1 MNRLRGLFQ
10 RCVQNGSLFA
20 VLSALGFSLKAIFV
34 KLSYADSQVDAITL
48 LAMRM
53 GLSLPLFAWLVWA
66 SRGPSDA
73 PLGLGDGVRV
83 MLLGLFG
90 YYLAS
95 LFDFYGLQY
104 ISAGLE
110 RLILFIYPTLVLI
123 FQAIALRERP
133 TPRTLAA
140 MGLCYLGLGIAFVH
154 DVSVAGLGGQV
165 MLGAAW
171 VFASAVT
178 YALYYS
184 GTGIM
189 LKRMSSMRLA
199 GLAGGA
205 SAVMVL
211 VHYLLVADFSV
222 LWQLPGSVWM
232 YAALM
237 ALVSTVLPIYWV
249 ALAIQRMG
257 ATHTAAVGNLG
268 PVLTVFAS
276 WAVLS
281 EEVSIYQII
290 GLALVLF
297 GVSRL
302 KPRQAKLLRQPREP
316 QHLQNLK
323 TQSAPS
329 RRCSD

>member
-1 MNRLRGLFQ
+1 MKPLHALIQ
-10 RCVQNGSLFA
+10 RYIQNGSLFA
-20 VLSALGFSLKAIFV
+20 VLAALGFSFKAIFV
-34 KLSYADSQVDAITL
+34 KLSYAAGPVDAITL

-53 GLSLPLFAWLVWA
+53 GLSLPLFIWLVWS
-66 SRGPSDA
+66 SRRHSNA
-73 PLGLGDGVRV
+73 PLTFASSFQVL
-83 MLLGLFG
+83 LLGLFG

-133 TPRTLAA
+133 TLRTLAA
-140 MGLCYLGLGIAFVH
+140 MGICYFGLGIAFVH
-154 DVSVAGLGGQV
+154 DVSVSGVGNQV
-165 MLGAAW
+165 IVGSLW

-184 GTGIM
+184 GTGIL

-199 GLAGGA
+199 GLAGTA
-205 SAVMVL
+205 SSVMVL
-211 VHYLLVADFSV
+211 GHYLLVADTAQLV
-222 LWQLPGSVWM
+222 QLPVAVWVN
-232 YAALM
+232 ALM
-237 ALVSTVLPIYWV
+237 MALFSTVLPIYWV

-257 ATHTAAVGNLG
+257 ATQTAAVGNLG
-268 PVLTVFAS
+268 PVLTILAS
-276 WAVLS
+276 WLLLS
-281 EEVSIYQII
+281 EAISAYQIA

-302 KPRQAKLLRQPREP
+302 KPATPKAAVQA
-316 QHLQNLK
+316 
-323 TQSAPS
+323 TTTDAPA
-329 RRCSD
+329 

>member
-1 MNRLRGLFQ
+1 MNTLRAFCQ

-34 KLSYADSQVDAITL
+34 KLSYAASQVDAITL

-66 SRGPSDA
+66 SRGPTTTRLS
-73 PLGLGDGVRV
+73 LGDGVRV

-110 RLILFIYPTLVLI
+110 RLILFTYPTLVLV

-133 TPRTLAA
+133 TLRTLAA
-140 MGLCYLGLGIAFVH
+140 MGLCYLGLGVAFVH
-154 DVSVAGLGGQV
+154 DVSVAGMGGQV

-184 GTGIM
+184 GTGVM

-199 GLAGGA
+199 GLAGGV
-205 SAVMVL
+205 SSLMVL
-211 VHYLLVADFSV
+211 AHYLLVADTRL
-222 LWQLPGSVWM
+222 LWQLPSSVWV

-237 ALVSTVLPIYWV
+237 ALISTVLPIYWV

-281 EEVSIYQII
+281 EDVSVYQMI

-302 KPRQAKLLRQPREP
+302 KPAAVKGTSPGVLAGAAVAE
-316 QHLQNLK
+316 K
-323 TQSAPS
+323 T
-329 RRCSD
+329 

>member
-1 MNRLRGLFQ
+1 M
-10 RCVQNGSLFA
+10 
-20 VLSALGFSLKAIFV
+20 
-34 KLSYADSQVDAITL
+34 
-48 LAMRM
+48 
-53 GLSLPLFAWLVWA
+53 LV
-66 SRGPSDA
+66 
-73 PLGLGDGVRV
+73 
-83 MLLGLFG
+83 
-90 YYLAS
+90 
-95 LFDFYGLQY
+95 
-104 ISAGLE
+104 
-110 RLILFIYPTLVLI
+110 

-133 TPRTLAA
+133 TLRTLAA

-154 DVSVAGLGGQV
+154 DVGASGMGGQV

-184 GTGIM
+184 GTGMM

-199 GLAGGA
+199 GLAGSA
-205 SAVMVL
+205 SSLMVL
-211 VHYLLVADFSV
+211 THYLLTADTQL
-222 LWQLPGSVWM
+222 LWQLPSAVWV

-268 PVLTVFAS
+268 PVLTVLAS

-281 EEVSIYQII
+281 EEVSLYQII

-302 KPRQAKLLRQPREP
+302 KPVRAKGETQVPGQASTAAQ
-316 QHLQNLK
+316 K
-323 TQSAPS
+323 T
-329 RRCSD
+329 

>member
-1 MNRLRGLFQ
+1 MNKLRGFCQ
-10 RCVQNGSLFA
+10 RCVENGSLFA

-34 KLSYADSQVDAITL
+34 KLSYAASQVDAITL

-66 SRGPSDA
+66 SRGPANA
-73 PLGLGDGVRV
+73 PMTLADGVRV

-110 RLILFIYPTLVLI
+110 RLILFTYPTLVLV

-133 TPRTLAA
+133 TLRTLAA

-154 DVSVAGLGGQV
+154 DVSANGMGGQV

-184 GTGIM
+184 GTGMM

-199 GLAGGA
+199 GLAGSA
-205 SAVMVL
+205 SSLMVL
-211 VHYLLVADFSV
+211 AHYLLTADTQL
-222 LWQLPGSVWM
+222 LWQLPSAVWV

-268 PVLTVFAS
+268 PVLTVLAS

-281 EEVSIYQII
+281 EEVSLYQVI

-302 KPRQAKLLRQPREP
+302 KPVRAKGETQVPGQASTAAQ
-316 QHLQNLK
+316 K
-323 TQSAPS
+323 T
-329 RRCSD
+329 